1 VKRGAPMRRKR
12 LQRGR
17 RRINAVSASQR
28 AFQAAYK
35 ALRPQILERDG
46 HRCRHC
52 GARAQGGV
60 WLEVHH
66 VAKRSQRKDLRL
78 ADDNLITLCAPDRCH
93 ALTDRPFQD
102 GRLVIRPLG
111 GGLFDLRIVTAAD
124 KWATA

>member
-1 VKRGAPMRRKR
+1 MKRSSIARRKR
-12 LQRGR
+12 LQRSR
-17 RRINAVSASQR
+17 TRLSRVSPAQK
-28 AFQAAYK
+28 AFQAAYA
-35 ALRPQILERDG
+35 ALRPQILARDG

-66 VAKRSQRKDLRL
+66 VEKRSQRKDLRL
-78 ADDNLITLCAPDRCH
+78 DPDNLITLCAPDRCH
-93 ALTDRPFQD
+93 ALTDRPFPD
-102 GRLVIRPLG
+102 GRLVITALG